1 MAIPT
6 SSPSRIGEQLLSANK
21 KLWSR
26 YAEEDARSHSL
37 RAVLYRLSR
46 LPLNH
51 KTGISM
57 SAMREAI
64 ESSNSVSLGD
74 FLSAI
79 HEAMGVKSEIVSHVD
94 EIEFHRVQ
102 NCIAREEVVRELVSP
117 SPVPDI
123 STGASFSP
131 RDATIS
137 YRDVRRV
144 LYMPT
149 SIEDHHEKKHYEVV
163 PSVFDGYKEVRIRD
177 KETFRRE
184 YECTSTPSSPT
195 DTTGRLADAL
205 AVTSAVMKATAATTS
220 AFDIKVFADAMY
232 GSKYDSTMD
241 AAVYMTKAMRPTAF
255 EEGVSDVSPH
265 TDDSPDRPNDKPT
278 LMNDAFG
285 YWS

>member
-1 MAIPT
+1 MAKEMA
-6 SSPSRIGEQLLSANK
+6 SRMDEKLLSANK
-21 KLWSR
+21 KLLPLCYVDDR
-26 YAEEDARSHSL
+26 RHASL
-37 RAVLYRLSR
+37 QSVLRRLSA
-46 LPLNH
+46 LPLGH
-51 KTGISM
+51 KTRISFDTL
-57 SAMREAI
+57 REAVDI
-64 ESSNSVSLGD
+64 SNSVSLGD

-163 PSVFDGYKEVRIRD
+163 PSVFDGYKEVSIRD

-205 AVTSAVMKATAATTS
+205 AVTSAVMKATAATIS

-232 GSKYDSTMD
+232 G
-241 AAVYMTKAMRPTAF
+241 AMRPTAL
-255 EEGVSDVSPH
+255 EECVSDVSPH

>member
-37 RAVLYRLSR
+37 RAVLY
-46 LPLNH
+46 
-51 KTGISM
+51 
-57 SAMREAI
+57 
-64 ESSNSVSLGD
+64 
-74 FLSAI
+74 
-79 HEAMGVKSEIVSHVD
+79 
-94 EIEFHRVQ
+94 
-102 NCIAREEVVRELVSP
+102 
-117 SPVPDI
+117 
-123 STGASFSP
+123 
-131 RDATIS
+131 
-137 YRDVRRV
+137 
-144 LYMPT
+144 MPT

-163 PSVFDGYKEVRIRD
+163 PSVFDGYKEVSIRD

-195 DTTGRLADAL
+195 DTTGRLADDL
-205 AVTSAVMKATAATTS
+205 AVTSAVMKATAATIS

-232 GSKYDSTMD
+232 G
-241 AAVYMTKAMRPTAF
+241 AMRPTAL
-255 EEGVSDVSPH
+255 EDGVSDVSPH
-265 TDDSPDRPNDKPT
+265 PDDSPDRPNDKPT

>member
-1 MAIPT
+1 MAKEMA
-6 SSPSRIGEQLLSANK
+6 SRMDEKLLSANK
-21 KLWSR
+21 KLWPLCSGDDR
-26 YAEEDARSHSL
+26 RHASL
-37 RAVLYRLSR
+37 QSVLRRLSA
-46 LPLNH
+46 LPLGH
-51 KTGISM
+51 KTRISFDTL
-57 SAMREAI
+57 REAVEI
-64 ESSNSVSLGD
+64 SNSVSLGD

-94 EIEFHRVQ
+94 EIGFHRVQ

-137 YRDVRRV
+137 YREVRRV

-177 KETFRRE
+177 KDTFRRE

-241 AAVYMTKAMRPTAF
+241 AAVYMTKAMRPTAL
-255 EEGVSDVSPH
+255 EECVSDVSPH

>member
-1 MAIPT
+1 MAKEMA
-6 SSPSRIGEQLLSANK
+6 SRMDEKLLSANK
-21 KLWSR
+21 KLWPLCSVDDR
-26 YAEEDARSHSL
+26 RHASL
-37 RAVLYRLSR
+37 QSVLRRLSA
-46 LPLNH
+46 LPLGH
-51 KTGISM
+51 KTRISFDTL
-57 SAMREAI
+57 REAVDI
-64 ESSNSVSLGD
+64 SNSVSLGD

-177 KETFRRE
+177 KETFRRV
-184 YECTSTPSSPT
+184 YECSSTPSSPT

-205 AVTSAVMKATAATTS
+205 AVTSAVMKATA

-241 AAVYMTKAMRPTAF
+241 AAVYMTKAMRPTAL